1 MMQLSKGLIQGDI
14 LTAKQA
20 IDYYEKRKNKNIKNV
35 AAYHLQQ
42 AAEKLIKIQIYR
54 NIAAPDYSKLY
65 VHNLEKLIEYAE
77 SLGIEIIVPD
87 YVRKNSLLIT
97 GWEAGSRY
105 DICFSIRIDAIKKAY
120 DVIAGWYRQIK

>member
-54 NIAAPDYSKLY
+54 NTAAPDYSKLY

-97 GWEAGSRY
+97 GWETGSRY
-105 DICFSIRIDAIKKAY
+105 DICFSIRIDALKKAY
-120 DVIAGWYRQIK
+120 NVIAAWYRQI

>member
-1 MMQLSKGLIQGDI
+1 MQLSKGLIQGDI
-14 LTAKQA
+14 FAAKQA
-20 IDYYEKRKNKNIKNV
+20 IEYYEKRKNKNIKNV
-35 AAYHLQQ
+35 AAFHLQQ

-54 NIAAPDYSKLY
+54 NVAILDYKKIY
-65 VHNLEKLIEYAE
+65 VHNLEKLIEYAD
-77 SLGIEIIVPD
+77 SLGIELIIPD

-120 DVIAGWYRQIK
+120 NVIAVWYKQV

>member
-1 MMQLSKGLIQGDI
+1 MQLSKGLIQGDI
-14 LTAKQA
+14 LAAKQA
-20 IDYYEKRKNKNIKNV
+20 IEYYEKRKNKNIKNV
-35 AAYHLQQ
+35 AAFHLQQ

-54 NIAAPDYSKLY
+54 NVTILDYKKIY
-65 VHNLEKLIEYAE
+65 VHNLEKLIEYAD
-77 SLGIEIIVPD
+77 SLGIELIIPD

-120 DVIAGWYRQIK
+120 NVIAIWYKQV